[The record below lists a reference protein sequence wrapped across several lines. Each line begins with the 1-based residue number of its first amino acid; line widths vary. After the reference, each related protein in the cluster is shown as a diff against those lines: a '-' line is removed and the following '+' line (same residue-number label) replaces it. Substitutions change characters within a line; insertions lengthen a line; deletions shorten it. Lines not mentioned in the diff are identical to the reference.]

1 MCLKLANPKKIITLL
16 VLLKKDKQ
24 NCFRS
29 FSLFTQSYK
38 FRQYFFF
45 HFVEVER
52 DLNSILNLLLH
63 SFQQIFCQ
71 NDFMRNILSSFKEDW
86 RPSAKLNIFCPDYTS
101 EELQYLVDFLYE
113 GEFSCDNPEELE
125 KISFILNDFG
135 YSTDMKFSTCQNG
148 SDDMVFPQVQP
159 SIEISPSDITFENSG
174 ISEHEAVTLEV
185 ILDPI
190 CFELNTQ
197 NLDDQNSA
205 SSINEMISN
214 LDTNN
219 IFKDNK
225 QKGKLQTLIL
235 SSLIFLNQSEIK
247 IDEHIQY

>member
-1 MCLKLANPKKIITLL
+1 
-16 VLLKKDKQ
+16 
-24 NCFRS
+24 
-29 FSLFTQSYK
+29 
-38 FRQYFFF
+38 
-45 HFVEVER
+45 
-52 DLNSILNLLLH
+52 
-63 SFQQIFCQ
+63 
-71 NDFMRNILSSFKEDW
+71 MRNILSSFKEDC

-101 EELQYLVDFLYE
+101 EELQYLVDFIYE
-113 GEFSCDNPEELE
+113 GEFCCDNPEELE

-159 SIEISPSDITFENSG
+159 SIEISPSDITFENSD
-174 ISEHEAVTLEV
+174 IFEHEAATLEV

-197 NLDDQNSA
+197 NLNDQNSV

-219 IFKDNK
+219 IFKDK
-225 QKGKLQTLIL
+225 EQKGKLQTLIL
-235 SSLIFLNQSEIK
+235 NSLIFLNQSEIK
-247 IDEHIQY
+247 INEHIQY